1 MKEFLDKIS
10 PYELLNNFLTGVCFC
25 ILIEKFTL
33 WSLISQDES
42 LINCCLFYFV
52 GLIIG
57 RVGSLVIE
65 PLLKHLRVPSKDKKK
80 HKFLEFAEYR
90 DFIEAEKDD
99 SKIDTLSGKNNVYR
113 SMTAIFF
120 CFLLVKI
127 YELTLHQVV
136 VNYRLRNVEIIVGS
150 IILMILFAFS
160 YRKQTGYVK
169 KRVEKILEMN
179 KTKTFNKENQ
189 K

>member
-33 WSLISQDES
+33 WSLIIKDES

-52 GLIIG
+52 GLIVG

-65 PLLKHLRVPSKDKKK
+65 PALRHLPLRSKDGEK
-80 HKFLEFAEYR
+80 HKFLEFADYE
-90 DFIEAEKDD
+90 DFVEAEKEDN
-99 SKIDTLSGKNNVYR
+99 KIDTLSGKNNVYR
-113 SMTAIFF
+113 SMIAVFL
-120 CFLLVKI
+120 CFLIAKI
-127 YELTLHQVV
+127 YELTLHHVV
-136 VNYRLRNVEIIVGS
+136 MSFHLGDAAAIIGT

-160 YRKQTGYVK
+160 YRKQTDYVR
-169 KRVEKILEMN
+169 KRVNKVLKMKKEKS
-179 KTKTFNKENQ
+179 
-189 K
+189 